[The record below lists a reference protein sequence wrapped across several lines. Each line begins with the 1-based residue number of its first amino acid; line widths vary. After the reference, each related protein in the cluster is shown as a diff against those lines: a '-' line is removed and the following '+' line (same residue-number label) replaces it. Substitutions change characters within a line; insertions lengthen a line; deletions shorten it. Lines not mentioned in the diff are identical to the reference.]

1 MIERVKWLRR
11 VSSDMNN
18 MTHAYTHAYICINIQ
33 YIFMYMYMYMYSIC
47 ILLNMEY
54 YWIGNDHTKPLW
66 IKSKLTH
73 TKGMRISVM
82 HHIHQRG
89 RNCVSEALDDGSK
102 AGNSNDNVVCIINN
116 IKACQEVS
124 KALRKLSLMNPHRCE
139 GFCKLEL

>member
-1 MIERVKWLRR
+1 M
-11 VSSDMNN
+11 
-18 MTHAYTHAYICINIQ
+18 
-33 YIFMYMYMYMYSIC
+33 
-47 ILLNMEY
+47 
-54 YWIGNDHTKPLW
+54 W

-124 KALRKLSLMNPHRCE
+124 KALRKLSLMNPHRSE
-139 GFCKLEL
+139 GFCKLELLNKNMRKFKAYFHVRCTRTDGQI